1 MKKLIVLAICMA
13 GVLAAQAQGT
23 VQFANVGGG
32 VNKPVINPDTGAA
45 VGAGA
50 QVLLFV
56 GDTLPSALD
65 PSAAVGTA
73 NILANGLFSG
83 GGVTLP
89 NVAAGSNVSL
99 FIGVTGTGGADLVS
113 TPFSNATGGVG
124 SPPSTPAFLTGLNGA
139 EWQVIP
145 EPSTIALGILGAG
158 LLLWRRRK

>member
-32 VNKPVINPDTGAA
+32 VNNAVIGADGA
-45 VGAGA
+45 PVGAGA
-50 QVLLFV
+50 TVLLFV
-56 GDTLPSALD
+56 SDTAPTAID
-65 PSAAVGTA
+65 PAGAVGTA
-73 NILANGLFSG
+73 SILANGLFSG

-89 NVAAGSNVSL
+89 NVAAGSTVSL
-99 FIGVTGTGGADLVS
+99 VIGVTGTGGPDLYAG
-113 TPFSNATGGVG
+113 PFSNATGGVG
-124 SPPSTPAFLTGLNGA
+124 SPPSTPAFLTGLNDA
-139 EWQVIP
+139 VWTPVP